1 LTLNREGVIKM
12 VLKLYRGETCLR
24 TIYNVVKISSEE
36 YGALIVKQKTNE
48 MFFTNCYKFNKDY
61 HRFIISVD

>member
-1 LTLNREGVIKM
+1 M

-36 YGALIVKQKTNE
+36 YGALIVKQNT
-48 MFFTNCYKFNKDY
+48 MRCFSQ
-61 HRFIISVD
+61 IVISSTRTTTGLLFRWIKC

>member
-1 LTLNREGVIKM
+1 M

-24 TIYNVVKISSEE
+24 TFYNVLKVSCEE
-36 YGALIVKQKTNE
+36 HGVLIVTNKMNRVLYTKE
-48 MFFTNCYKFNKDY
+48 YHFNKDY